1 MTRNLVKKYLN
12 VHLLEN
18 LLDED
23 YPTNWNAEEFS
34 KLSTFSQRKQY
45 CDTHLQKISSG
56 TGRIVYKI
64 DDQKVLKL
72 AKNQKGVAQTEAEID
87 LGKVSYFSHMLA
99 EIFHYD
105 KNNLWV
111 EMELAR
117 KVTPNA
123 FKKIVGVD
131 INLFRMYLINWD
143 KERYNQRRVFAIS
156 PEELENINKSEF
168 CEDVRQFVNDSGI
181 GVGDLGKLSTW
192 GLVTREG
199 YESLVLIDYGLTSAV
214 YDSYYS

>member
-1 MTRNLVKKYLN
+1 MTKNLVKKFLN
-12 VHLLEN
+12 EHLLEN

-34 KLSTFSQRKQY
+34 KLTSFAQRKQY
-45 CDTHLQKISSG
+45 SETHLKRISSG
-56 TGRIVYKI
+56 SGRIVYKI

-72 AKNQKGVAQTEAEID
+72 AKNTRGVAQTEVEID

-99 EIFHYD
+99 EIFHYN

-117 KVTPNA
+117 KVTAAA
-123 FKKIVGVD
+123 FKKIAGVD
-131 INLFRMYLINWD
+131 IATFNAYLNNWD
-143 KERYNQRRVFAIS
+143 EERHNRRGIYHVS
-156 PEELENINKSEF
+156 PEELEIINESEF
-168 CEDVRQFVNDSGI
+168 CEDVRQFINDSSM

-199 YESLVLIDYGLTSAV
+199 YETMILIDYGLTSDV
-214 YDSYYS
+214 YDTYYS